1 MAAALRLYRPTAAVD
16 HRFAGL
22 VLLSLLLHG
31 GLFLLMAGPRPVVPA
46 LPKLLAT
53 LRLPALPE
61 SGVPRAASV
70 PAALPQKVRPSPAA
84 AANRPVPQRL
94 QTAGPAIVPASPVA
108 EAAPVVPS
116 APPSGMLPQAAAS
129 EVLAA
134 VHAASPAAAAP
145 DFLAAYRLRLSEL
158 LARHQEYPRVA
169 ALRGWQGEVRLR
181 LRVARRGNL
190 LAVDLD
196 RSSGFPVLDQ
206 HALALLADLGSL
218 PPLPEG
224 LEGNEIQ
231 VVVPITYKLNKTT

>member
-1 MAAALRLYRPTAAVD
+1 MAAALRLYRPTAVVD

-31 GLFLLMAGPRPVVPA
+31 GLFVLMPGPRPVVPA

-61 SGVPRAASV
+61 SGVARAAPV

-94 QTAGPAIVPASPVA
+94 QTAGPASVPASPL
-108 EAAPVVPS
+108 AAATPLAPS
-116 APPSGMLPQAAAS
+116 APSSGMSPLAAAS
-129 EVLAA
+129 ELPSA
-134 VHAASPAAAAP
+134 VPTASPVAAADA
-145 DFLAAYRLRLSEL
+145 LAAYRLRLAEL

-196 RSSGFPVLDQ
+196 QSSGFTVLDQ
-206 HALALLADLGSL
+206 HAQAMLAELGGL
-218 PPLPEG
+218 PPLPEL
-224 LEGNEIQ
+224 LEGSEIQ